1 MLLLAAAMPIASQHC
16 ASAHF
21 YPCLSLFA
29 LVPDYLAPYS
39 DTDMRCI
46 HVHFSSCRFG
56 SSILKN
62 DSTRL
67 RMHTG
72 LLVLSHCVLCG
83 SRATC
88 ALFPQ
93 RGQTYNLTTHLTLCI
108 QDCLRSPT
116 VFPVNPGPRV
126 PFYLNAGR
134 PTTSQPTSLF
144 AYRTACAFP
153 LCFLRIQGHMCPPS
167 STQTYSLL
175 GYVPHTCLRMCV
187 V

>member
-108 QDCLRSPT
+108 QDCLRFPT
-116 VFPVNPGPRV
+116 VFSADPGPYV
-126 PFYLNAGR
+126 PSLLNADLQPVR
-134 PTTSQPTSLF
+134 VRTSYLP
-144 AYRTACAFP
+144 AYVCCVALARTVFIH
-153 LCFLRIQGHMCPPS
+153 R
-167 STQTYSLL
+167 Y
-175 GYVPHTCLRMCV
+175 
-187 V
+187 